1 VKRTG
6 WAALGAVFVAACATT
21 DAGLDPVLYEAQGD
35 GWELRITTD
44 SVRLRERVG
53 RETLEYNGSTPALLS
68 EGADLRIE
76 GELLRLYV
84 IAGLV
89 EEDTRRYA
97 VEIAA
102 RACRDP
108 SGRLWPTTVRLNFF
122 SEYAPTACDEG
133 TTPGPLGMT
142 APPFHCGGF
151 AVTLL
156 F

>member
-1 VKRTG
+1 MKRTG
-6 WAALGAVFVAACATT
+6 LAALGAVFVAACATT
-21 DAGLDPVLYEAQGD
+21 DAERVDPVLYEAQGD
-35 GWELRITTD
+35 GWDLRITTD

-53 RETLEYNGSTPALLS
+53 RETLEYNGPTPALLP
-68 EGADLRIE
+68 EGADLRVE

-97 VEIAA
+97 VEVAP

-122 SEYAPTACDEG
+122 SEYAPTG
-133 TTPGPLGMT
+133 
-142 APPFHCGGF
+142 CGGPIPEF
-151 AVTLL
+151 GRRQALPDR
-156 F
+156 